1 MTSRPSR
8 RKRGH
13 HARPHHGRLARAG
26 GSDHGE
32 HASGAE
38 LLQTRVHVV
47 GASEERVRVV
57 GVVGEQ
63 AAVGA
68 HRARLRQRRVLEQRR
83 ILAQHRL
90 LELGELR
97 TRVDAQVPVEHL
109 PDPAQGDQRLV
120 LLSRLVLR
128 QREQR
133 PASLAQRLLVH
144 QGLGASQHLLRVP

>member
-26 GSDHGE
+26 GADHGE

-63 AAVGA
+63 AAVRA

-97 TRVDAQVPVEHL
+97 ARVDAQVPVEHL

-120 LLSRLVLR
+120 LLSGLVLR